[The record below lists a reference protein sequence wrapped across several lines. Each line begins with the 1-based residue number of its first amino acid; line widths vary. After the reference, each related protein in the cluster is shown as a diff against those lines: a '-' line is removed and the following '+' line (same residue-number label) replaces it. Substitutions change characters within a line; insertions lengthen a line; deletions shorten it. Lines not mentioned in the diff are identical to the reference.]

1 MTFQWPRDGVSV
13 VLLPAGNQGDAVFN
27 LAKEWT
33 SHHLLTPAIYVKLDE
48 QSELSLD
55 RFESSGPVPLI
66 AHVIG
71 RNGEVSVSLI
81 DELTRNDIDLL
92 KIGACRMVE
101 ETDSYHEKQ
110 DRFIDRVRSQIRNS
124 APKRESDSEY
134 VVGTKIMLLNLISG
148 PTMRNGGS
156 TKHLIELEWDANII
170 LSPEDR
176 PTPSGFDSYTDDTE
190 AKFPGFLLSNIASTL
205 GLWTGVNKSVLE
217 LQEVESSTAFDKV
230 LVQRTFARVVK
241 TDGVAI
247 KMAAASLKQIEVDG
261 NPITDP
267 TFELR
272 GKERLEDAELTAEI
286 ANLVKST
293 LAADNRALSFNLE
306 PFQGVDQVTKVKFL
320 DGIKMFF
327 SFLWQKLIS
336 LPRNFIES
344 MVEIFNRKSTE
355 ILFGTD
361 SGYEVGVERD
371 LEKWGLNRKDNQD
384 LIKIEQVKSLVTEKL
399 DELSL
404 APNYRADHPGLWSA
418 QRKFVI
424 DILDGTLDTNKG
436 KILADTEKLIPKYG
450 NVWDVPSYILD
461 PDEDPEQLRSTLD
474 WLDADAALKLK
485 TSLDE
490 EVALLEKEATEY
502 GLEFIEFD
510 KEKQEAKRVVR
521 QVRNFREKIADRE
534 KMLGMIISEI
544 GVSADE

>member
-1 MTFQWPRDGVSV
+1 MTFQWPKDGVSV
-13 VLLPAGNQGDAVFN
+13 VLLPAGALGDAVFN
-27 LAKEWT
+27 LAIEWT
-33 SHHLLTPAIYVKLDE
+33 SHHLLSPAIFVKLDE
-48 QSELSLD
+48 QSEQSLD
-55 RFESSGPVPLI
+55 QFESSGPVRLV

-71 RNGEVSVSLI
+71 RNGEVAVSLI

-92 KIGACRMVE
+92 KIGACRLVE

-124 APKRESDSEY
+124 APKREIDSDY

-156 TKHLIELEWDANII
+156 TKHLLELEWDANII
-170 LSPEDR
+170 MSPEDR

-190 AKFPGFLLSNIASTL
+190 VKFPGFLLCNIASTL

-247 KMAAASLKQIEVDG
+247 KMAAASLKQIEVEG
-261 NPITDP
+261 NPIADP
-267 TFELR
+267 TFQLR

-306 PFQGVDQVTKVKFL
+306 PFQGVEQVTKVKFF
-320 DGIKMFF
+320 DGVKMFF
-327 SFLWQKLIS
+327 TFLWQKLIS

-355 ILFGTD
+355 ILFGAD

-371 LEKWGLNRKDNQD
+371 LEKLGLNRKDNQD
-384 LIKIEQVKSLVTEKL
+384 LIKIEQVKNLVNEKL
-399 DELSL
+399 DELGL
-404 APNYRADHPGLWSA
+404 TPNYRADHPGLWSA

-424 DILDGTLDTNKG
+424 DILDGTLENNKG

-450 NVWDVPSYILD
+450 NVWGVPSYILD
-461 PDEDPEQLRSTLD
+461 PDEDPEQLKSTLD

-502 GLEFIEFD
+502 GLEFVEFD
-510 KEKQEAKRVVR
+510 KEKQEAKRIVR
-521 QVRNFREKIADRE
+521 QVRNFREKVADRE

-544 GVSADE
+544 GVATDE